1 MRIVNIIRKRKKRSN
16 LLMVELGLSFLVL
29 FILFSFIIKYMLF
42 YLQPLGYNYSHVYA
56 LTIDNW
62 SKPKNEKER
71 LQIFNLLKKEILSF
85 PEVQGITNCAY
96 VLPFTSS
103 YAGTA
108 LDTKNNQSIQT
119 QMFKVDDDF
128 AKVMDIH
135 LIEGRWFNRDDY
147 SPDEKTIIIDQK
159 LQSALFGNGPV
170 VGKEFS
176 SGKDK
181 YKIIGVYSQYKKDGE
196 FQDPN
201 AGCFERFNPAEPREE
216 LLIKVKP
223 GTGKIF
229 ESKLMRVAGTIAKD
243 WTLNMQTLEKM
254 HTAYLR
260 RTLTP
265 FVLLSILSLFLI
277 GNTVLGQFSV
287 LWYNISLR
295 KSEIGLRMAVGANK
309 MNIYRQFI
317 GEMLTL
323 ATLGIVPGLIIAAQ
337 FPILKVFEV
346 KTGVYLIAMLIS
358 ALIIYLLVILCAL
371 LPSAQAAKIQPAM
384 ALHEE

>member
-1 MRIVNIIRKRKKRSN
+1 
-16 LLMVELGLSFLVL
+16 
-29 FILFSFIIKYMLF
+29 MLF
-42 YLQPLGYNYSHVYA
+42 
-56 LTIDNW
+56 
-62 SKPKNEKER
+62 
-71 LQIFNLLKKEILSF
+71 
-85 PEVQGITNCAY
+85 
-96 VLPFTSS
+96 
-103 YAGTA
+103 
-108 LDTKNNQSIQT
+108 
-119 QMFKVDDDF
+119 
-128 AKVMDIH
+128 
-135 LIEGRWFNRDDY
+135 
-147 SPDEKTIIIDQK
+147 
-159 LQSALFGNGPV
+159 
-170 VGKEFS
+170 GKEPVIGKRFS
-176 SGKDK
+176 SGKDNENK
-181 YKIIGVYSQYKKDGE
+181 YKIIGVYSHYKKEGE
-196 FQDPN
+196 FQEPD
-201 AGCFERFNPAEPREE
+201 AGYFEQFNPAGPREA

-243 WTLNMQTLEKM
+243 WTLNVQTLEKM
-254 HTAYLR
+254 HAAYLR

-309 MNIYRQFI
+309 KNIYRQFI

-346 KTGVYLIAMLIS
+346 KTGEYLIAMLIA
-358 ALIIYLLVILCAL
+358 ALIIYLLVVLCAL